1 LPAPAPDPTG
11 SGQGLAFFKVDINM
25 SESIDVKLFFNF
37 RSPYCYIASKTLFRI
52 YDDYHAN
59 LVWRPLGGWSG
70 RSSPDRAKVKVPLT
84 RQDVRRITG
93 KMGIPM
99 SPPPITTDPT
109 KAGAASL
116 LAEQRGLLRP
126 WIVEVMRAEWA
137 SGLDIGDEEVLLDVG
152 QKIGLDESELQAAFN
167 DAAKLAQLDRN
178 WEEAQELGLIGVPS
192 FQVGEE
198 LFWGSDRIEYVL
210 DHLRNLR
217 LSRL

>member
-1 LPAPAPDPTG
+1 MP
-11 SGQGLAFFKVDINM
+11 
-25 SESIDVKLFFNF
+25 ESVDVKLFFNF
-37 RSPYCYIASKTLFRI
+37 RSPYCYIASKTLFGI
-52 YDDYHAN
+52 YDDFFTN

-70 RSSPDRAKVKVPLT
+70 RSSPERAKVKVPLT

-99 SPPPITTDPT
+99 NPPPITTDPT
-109 KAGAASL
+109 IAGAASL
-116 LAEQRGLLRP
+116 LAEKRGLLRE

-137 SGLDIGDEEVLLDVG
+137 DGRDIGDEQVLLQVG
-152 QKIGLDESELQAAFN
+152 EQIGLDPGELEASFT
-167 DAAKLAQLDRN
+167 DEAKLAQLDRN

-210 DHLRNLR
+210 DHLNDLR
-217 LSRL
+217 LRRI

>member
-1 LPAPAPDPTG
+1 MPKP
-11 SGQGLAFFKVDINM
+11 V
-25 SESIDVKLFFNF
+25 DVKLFFNF
-37 RSPYCYIASKTLFRI
+37 RSPYCYIASKTLFAI

-84 RQDVRRITG
+84 RQDVRRITA

-99 SPPPITTDPT
+99 NPPPISTEPT
-109 KAGAASL
+109 AAGAASL
-116 LAEQRGLLRP
+116 LAEERGLLRP

-137 SGLDIGDEEVLLDVG
+137 EGKDIGDQQVLLEVG
-152 QKIGLDESELQAAFN
+152 SLVGLDGDELMDSFS
-167 DAAKLAQLDRN
+167 DPDKLSQLDRN

-210 DHLRNLR
+210 DHLRELR
-217 LSRL
+217 LRKL

>member
-1 LPAPAPDPTG
+1 MTDSA
-11 SGQGLAFFKVDINM
+11 
-25 SESIDVKLFFNF
+25 DVKLFFNF

-84 RQDVRRITG
+84 RQDVRRITA

-99 SPPPITTDPT
+99 NPPPITTDPT
-109 KAGAASL
+109 IAGAASL
-116 LAEQRGLLRP
+116 LAEKRGVLRQ

-137 SGLDIGDEEVLLDVG
+137 QGLDIGDEQVLLAVG
-152 QKIGLDESELQAAFN
+152 EGIGLEREELQAAFSN
-167 DAAKLAQLDRN
+167 TSYLEQLDAN
-178 WEEAQELGLIGVPS
+178 WLEAQELGLIGVPS
-192 FQVGEE
+192 FQVGDE

-210 DHLRNLR
+210 DHLNELR
-217 LSRL
+217 LRRL

>member
-1 LPAPAPDPTG
+1 M
-11 SGQGLAFFKVDINM
+11 NM

-70 RSSPDRAKVKVPLT
+70 RSSPERAKVKVPLT

-99 SPPPITTDPT
+99 TPPPLTTDPT

-137 SGLDIGDEEVLLDVG
+137 GGLDIGDEQVLLDVG
-152 QKIGLDESELQAAFN
+152 EKVGLDQSELQAAFI
-167 DAAKLAQLDRN
+167 DETRLAQLDRN

-210 DHLRNLR
+210 DHLRGLR

>member
-1 LPAPAPDPTG
+1 MP
-11 SGQGLAFFKVDINM
+11 
-25 SESIDVKLFFNF
+25 ESVDVKLFFNF
-37 RSPYCYIASKTLFRI
+37 RSPYCYIASKTLFAI
-52 YDDYHAN
+52 YDDYRTN

-70 RSSPDRAKVKVPLT
+70 RSSPERAKVKVPLT

-99 SPPPITTDPT
+99 NPPPITTDPT
-109 KAGAASL
+109 IAGAASL
-116 LAEQRGLLRP
+116 LAEERGVLRD

-137 SGLDIGDEEVLLDVG
+137 EGLDIGDEQVLTRVG
-152 QKIGLDESELQAAFN
+152 EQVGLDPGELQAAFT
-167 DAAKLAQLDRN
+167 DEGKLAQLERN

-210 DHLRNLR
+210 DYLNELR
-217 LSRL
+217 LRKT

>member
-1 LPAPAPDPTG
+1 MP
-11 SGQGLAFFKVDINM
+11 
-25 SESIDVKLFFNF
+25 ESVDVKLFFNF
-37 RSPYCYIASKTLFRI
+37 RSPYCYIASKTLFAI
-52 YDDYHAN
+52 YDDYRTN

-70 RSSPDRAKVKVPLT
+70 RSSPERAKVKVPLT

-99 SPPPITTDPT
+99 NPPPITTDPT
-109 KAGAASL
+109 IAGAASL
-116 LAEQRGLLRP
+116 LAEERGVLRD

-137 SGLDIGDEEVLLDVG
+137 EGLDIGDEQVLMRVG
-152 QKIGLDESELQAAFN
+152 EQVGLDPGELQAAFT
-167 DAAKLAQLDRN
+167 DEGKLAQLERN

-210 DHLRNLR
+210 DYLNELR
-217 LSRL
+217 LRKT